1 MHDLESILPFLPPL
15 LLESWRWNRGEVLD
29 TYIKLGGDL
38 EEIESVL
45 EEIEDEDIEFR
56 LTIIRRLVTIK
67 SPNIESILIE
77 YFHQNTGDIK
87 EVCAKHLVNLENT
100 TGLKFL
106 REKTEETQVNLFNR
120 VNRNINWKNTDALI
134 ELLHLFN
141 FGLKKTDNQEFRDLA
156 GFAKDSL
163 YNLIIANPE
172 KFDEFDKRVYYHLA
186 VKKISRFFTPIL
198 PKKFKSSTSRE
209 NIEVM
214 QNFWDDIK
222 FQHYANQTLKIEEIE
237 LLYNVL

>member
-1 MHDLESILPFLPPL
+1 MC
-15 LLESWRWNRGEVLD
+15 
-29 TYIKLGGDL
+29 
-38 EEIESVL
+38 
-45 EEIEDEDIEFR
+45 
-56 LTIIRRLVTIK
+56 IRDR
-67 SPNIESILIE
+67 
-77 YFHQNTGDIK
+77 
-87 EVCAKHLVNLENT
+87 
-100 TGLKFL
+100 
-106 REKTEETQVNLFNR
+106 
-120 VNRNINWKNTDALI
+120 KNTDALI